1 VNVVF
6 HLPGTCGIPLS
17 LSLKP
22 SGVPLTFYKNNARG
36 TAKKCIGK
44 IITNKTE
51 ELSEKNV
58 KKPLDF

>member
-1 VNVVF
+1 MWN
-6 HLPGTCGIPLS
+6 TALS

-36 TAKKCIGK
+36 TAKKRIGK

-58 KKPLDF
+58 KKPLYF